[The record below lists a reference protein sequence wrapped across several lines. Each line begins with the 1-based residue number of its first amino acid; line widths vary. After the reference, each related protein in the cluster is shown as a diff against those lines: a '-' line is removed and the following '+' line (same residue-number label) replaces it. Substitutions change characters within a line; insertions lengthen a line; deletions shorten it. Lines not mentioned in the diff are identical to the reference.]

1 MNIMIAGGGI
11 GGLTTALCLHAAGFT
26 AVRVAEAAPAI
37 RPMGAGVNLLPN
49 AVRELHALGLYDSVA
64 AVSVPIERLGYL
76 TGLGEDIWTEPRGLP
91 AGYDWPQ
98 LAVHRG
104 ALQMILAQA
113 VRDRLG
119 ADAVTADARLCSFG
133 EAEGP
138 ELRIGFSHRESALPT
153 ELRADVLIGCDGI
166 HSTVRG
172 LLYPQEGPPSSS
184 GAVVWRGVSRCRP
197 FLGGRSMVVMGD
209 GDWKAVVYPL
219 ADRPDD
225 DGTVPVNW
233 AVSRESAAS
242 GEARSA
248 DAAAGRELG
257 PVPDWRCG
265 DLALAEV
272 LAGQERVRQFPMIDR
287 DPLPRWSFGRVTLLG
302 DAAHAMAPMGSNAT
316 TQCIVDARTLAHALA
331 ADPDPVRALA
341 AYDRRRRPAMN
352 RLQVLNRAK
361 GPEVVIDM
369 AHGRAA
375 GGTTCRARRA
385 VPAADLA
392 RVTASYARAA
402 GSDRASVNRPS
413 PYTVDGGLGL
423 RGSRRAVHG

>member
-1 MNIMIAGGGI
+1 MNIVIAGGGI
-11 GGLTTALCLHAAGFT
+11 GGLTTALCLHSAGFT
-26 AVRVAEAAPAI
+26 AVRVAEAAPEF

-49 AVRELHALGLYDSVA
+49 AVRELHSLGLYDSVA

-76 TGLGEDIWTEPRGLP
+76 TGRGEDIWTESRGLP

-104 ALQMILAQA
+104 ALQTILVQA

-133 EAEGP
+133 EGEGP
-138 ELRIGFSHRESALPT
+138 ELRIGLSHREGAQPT
-153 ELRADVLIGCDGI
+153 ELRADVLIGCDGV
-166 HSTVRG
+166 HSAVRG
-172 LLYPQEGPPSSS
+172 LLYPQEGPPPSS

-209 GDWKAVVYPL
+209 GCWKAVVYPL
-219 ADRPDD
+219 AGRPGD

-233 AVSRESAAS
+233 AVSREPAAS

-248 DAAAGRELG
+248 DSPAGPVLG

-375 GGTTCRARRA
+375 GGRARQA
-385 VPAADLA
+385 VPPGDLA
-392 RVTASYARAA
+392 QVTAAYARAA

-413 PYTVDGGLGL
+413 PYTVGGD
-423 RGSRRAVHG
+423 RGIGGSHRAVHG

>member
-1 MNIMIAGGGI
+1 
-11 GGLTTALCLHAAGFT
+11 
-26 AVRVAEAAPAI
+26 
-37 RPMGAGVNLLPN
+37 
-49 AVRELHALGLYDSVA
+49 
-64 AVSVPIERLGYL
+64 
-76 TGLGEDIWTEPRGLP
+76 
-91 AGYDWPQ
+91 
-98 LAVHRG
+98 
-104 ALQMILAQA
+104 
-113 VRDRLG
+113 
-119 ADAVTADARLCSFG
+119 
-133 EAEGP
+133 
-138 ELRIGFSHRESALPT
+138 SHRESALPT

-361 GPEVVIDM
+361 GPEV
-369 AHGRAA
+369 
-375 GGTTCRARRA
+375 
-385 VPAADLA
+385 
-392 RVTASYARAA
+392 
-402 GSDRASVNRPS
+402 
-413 PYTVDGGLGL
+413 
-423 RGSRRAVHG
+423 

>member
-1 MNIMIAGGGI
+1 MNIVIAGGGI
-11 GGLTTALCLHAAGFT
+11 GGLTTALCLHAAGFR
-26 AVRVAEAAPAI
+26 AVRVVEAAPAI

-49 AVRELHALGLYDSVA
+49 AVRELHALGLYDSLTE
-64 AVSVPIERLGYL
+64 VSVPIERLGYL
-76 TGLGEDIWTEPRGLP
+76 THLGEEIWAEARGVP

-119 ADAVTADARLCSFG
+119 ANAVTADARLRSFDG
-133 EAEGP
+133 IEGP
-138 ELRIGFSHRESALPT
+138 ELRIGLSHRESALTT
-153 ELRADVLIGCDGI
+153 ELRADVLVGCDGI
-166 HSTVRG
+166 HSAVRG
-172 LLYPQEGPPSSS
+172 LLYTQEGPPPSS
-184 GAVVWRGVSRCRP
+184 GSVVWRGVSRCRP
-197 FLGGRSMVVMGD
+197 FLGGRAMVVMGD

-225 DGTVPVNW
+225 DDMVPVNW

-242 GEARSA
+242 GDSRTAEDPS
-248 DAAAGRELG
+248 GPTLG

-265 DLALAEV
+265 DLALADV
-272 LAGQERVRQFPMIDR
+272 LAGQERVREFPMIDR

-316 TQCIVDARTLAHALA
+316 TQCVIDARTLAHTLA
-331 ADPDPVRALA
+331 VEPDPVRALE
-341 AYDRRRRPAMN
+341 AYDRQRRPAMN

-369 AHGRAA
+369 AHGRALAAPGRA
-375 GGTTCRARRA
+375 GRP
-385 VPAADLA
+385 VPPADLA
-392 RVTASYARAA
+392 QVAASYARAA
-402 GSDRASVNRPS
+402 GSDRTSVNRPS
-413 PYTVDGGLGL
+413 PYTV
-423 RGSRRAVHG
+423 RGDRGIRTSRRAVAG

>member
-1 MNIMIAGGGI
+1 MNIVIAGGGI

-49 AVRELHALGLYDSVA
+49 AVRELHALGLYESLA
-64 AVSVPIERLGYL
+64 EVSAPIERLRYL
-76 TGLGEDIWTEPRGLP
+76 THLGEDVWTESRGVP

-98 LAVHRG
+98 VAVHRG

-119 ADAVTADARLCSFG
+119 ADAVITDARLRSFG
-133 EAEGP
+133 ETEGS
-138 ELRIGFSHRESALPT
+138 ELRIGLSHGERPLTT
-153 ELRADVLIGCDGI
+153 EIRADVLIGCDGI
-166 HSTVRG
+166 HSAVRG
-172 LLYPQEGPPSSS
+172 LLYPQEGPPPSS
-184 GAVVWRGVSRCRP
+184 GSVVWRGVSRCRP
-197 FLGGRSMVVMGD
+197 FLGGRAMVVMGD

-219 ADRPDD
+219 AGRPDD

-233 AVSRESAAS
+233 AVSREPAAS

-248 DAAAGRELG
+248 DALADPALG

-316 TQCIVDARTLAHALA
+316 TQCVIDARTLAHALA

-375 GGTTCRARRA
+375 GGPCRAQHA
-385 VPAADLA
+385 VPPADLA
-392 RVTASYARAA
+392 QVTAAYARAA

-413 PYTVDGGLGL
+413 PYTV
-423 RGSRRAVHG
+423 RGIRGPRRAVAG